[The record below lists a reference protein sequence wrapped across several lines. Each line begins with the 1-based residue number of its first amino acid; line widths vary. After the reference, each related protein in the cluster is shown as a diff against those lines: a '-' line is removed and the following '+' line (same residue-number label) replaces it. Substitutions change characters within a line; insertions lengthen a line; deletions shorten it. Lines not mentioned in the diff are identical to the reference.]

1 MIIYATKKAFER
13 YNLKMPEEMHSSF
26 AASVSKAIIKKE
38 SGDRL
43 CEWGAKLFYFA
54 GKKCLL
60 LTNFETKLCIVLV
73 DFKVGNLAEIGD
85 WIITYLIELYK
96 NDKEMLD
103 CMEIFFSEHLIC
115 CFSRLKDKV
124 AISVLNH
131 AESDY
136 LFYGDRFYDFLEG
149 NVLQTKKLVHNMN
162 FDRIIGYK
170 DENGRNYYE
179 FPGVKFRE
187 AMIKRYGNR
196 VKELHPPIGS
206 PFAIH

>member
-1 MIIYATKKAFER
+1 MVIYATKKAVER

-26 AASVSKAIIKKE
+26 AASVSRAIIKKE

-43 CEWGAKLFYFA
+43 CEWGAKLFYFV

-60 LTNFETKLCIVLV
+60 LTNFETKLCIVMA
-73 DFKVGNLAEIGD
+73 DFKAGNLAEIGN

-103 CMEIFFSEHLIC
+103 CMEIFFAEHSAC

-136 LFYGDRFYDFLEG
+136 LFYGNRLYDFFEG
-149 NVLQTKKLVHNMN
+149 NVLQTKKPVYNMN
-162 FDRIIGYK
+162 FDRILGYK
-170 DENGRNYYE
+170 DENGSKYYE

-196 VKELHPPIGS
+196 AKELHPPIGS
-206 PFAIH
+206 SFAIH

>member
-1 MIIYATKKAFER
+1 MVIYATKKAFER

-26 AASVSKAIIKKE
+26 AASVSRAIIKKE

-43 CEWGAKLFYFA
+43 CEWGAKLFYFV

-60 LTNFETKLCIVLV
+60 ITNFETKLCIVLV
-73 DFKVGNLAEIGD
+73 DFKVGNLAEIGN

-103 CMEIFFSEHLIC
+103 CMEIFFAEHPAC

-136 LFYGDRFYDFLEG
+136 LFYGNRLYDFL
-149 NVLQTKKLVHNMN
+149 
-162 FDRIIGYK
+162 
-170 DENGRNYYE
+170 
-179 FPGVKFRE
+179 
-187 AMIKRYGNR
+187 
-196 VKELHPPIGS
+196 
-206 PFAIH
+206 

>member
-1 MIIYATKKAFER
+1 MRMGRQAF
-13 YNLKMPEEMHSSF
+13 
-26 AASVSKAIIKKE
+26 
-38 SGDRL
+38 
-43 CEWGAKLFYFA
+43 LFYR
-54 GKKCLL
+54 KKCLL

-73 DFKVGNLAEIGD
+73 DFKVGNLAEIGN

-103 CMEIFFSEHLIC
+103 CMEIFFAEHSAC
-115 CFSRLKDKV
+115 CFSRLKDKT

-136 LFYGDRFYDFLEG
+136 LFYGDRLYDVLEG
-149 NVLQTKKLVHNMN
+149 NVLQTKKPVYNMN
-162 FDRIIGYK
+162 FDRILGYK
-170 DENGRNYYE
+170 DENGSKYYE

-196 VKELHPPIGS
+196 AKELHPPIGS

>member
-1 MIIYATKKAFER
+1 MIIYATKKTFER
-13 YNLKMPEEMHSSF
+13 YELKMPEEMKNPLVA
-26 AASVSKAIIKKE
+26 AASKATIERE

-43 CEWGAKLFYFA
+43 CEWGAKLFYFT

-73 DFKVGNLAEIGD
+73 DFKVGNLAEIGN
-85 WIITYLIELYK
+85 WIVTYLIELYK

-103 CMEIFFSEHLIC
+103 CMEILFAEHPAC

-136 LFYGDRFYDFLEG
+136 LFYGNRLYDFLEG
-149 NVLQTKKLVHNMN
+149 NVLQTKKPVYNMN
-162 FDRIIGYK
+162 FDRLIGYK
-170 DENGRNYYE
+170 DENGSKYYE

-196 VKELHPPIGS
+196 AKELHPPIGS

>member
-1 MIIYATKKAFER
+1 MQRKKPLKDTILKCRRKCIVPLPPPFQELSLKRRAATACA
-13 YNLKMPEEMHSSF
+13 NGAPSF
-26 AASVSKAIIKKE
+26 SIFV
-38 SGDRL
+38 
-43 CEWGAKLFYFA
+43 

-73 DFKVGNLAEIGD
+73 DFKVGNLAEIGN

-115 CFSRLKDKV
+115 CFSRLKDKT

-136 LFYGDRFYDFLEG
+136 LFYGNRLYDFLEG
-149 NVLQTKKLVHNMN
+149 NVLQTKKPVYNMN
-162 FDRIIGYK
+162 FDRILGYK
-170 DENGRNYYE
+170 DENGSKYYE
-179 FPGVKFRE
+179 FPRVKFRE

-196 VKELHPPIGS
+196 AKELHPPIGS

>member
-1 MIIYATKKAFER
+1 MVIYATKKAFER
-13 YNLKMPEEMHSSF
+13 YNLKMPEEMKNPLVA
-26 AASVSKAIIKKE
+26 AASKATIERE

-43 CEWGAKLFYFA
+43 CEWGAKLFYFT

-73 DFKVGNLAEIGD
+73 DFKVGNLAEIGN

-136 LFYGDRFYDFLEG
+136 LFYGNRLYDFLEG
-149 NVLQTKKLVHNMN
+149 NVLQTKKAGLQ
-162 FDRIIGYK
+162 
-170 DENGRNYYE
+170 YE
-179 FPGVKFRE
+179 FRPDTR
-187 AMIKRYGNR
+187 I
-196 VKELHPPIGS
+196 
-206 PFAIH
+206 